1 MCSLFFSGKG
11 IVFQCKHKYHS
22 SCLSNSGCLRQVFDK
37 GQDLWLCYTCLSLQP
52 STAED
57 ENQIVKVEEF
67 DNDELPSE
75 LINDITN
82 QQVVKAHNYIK
93 KLKRANTWQTGDHTS
108 IFDTDGF
115 KLNLYQA
122 LWAAGVTRR
131 SPSHPLA
138 HKVGPRP
145 GSVPW
150 LASLC

>member
-1 MCSLFFSGKG
+1 MIYVLSLFSGKG

-22 SCLSNSGCLRQVFDK
+22 SCLSNAGCLRQVFDK

-67 DNDELPSE
+67 DNDELPAE

-93 KLKRANTWQTGDHTS
+93 KLKRTNTWQTGDHTS

-115 KLNLYQA
+115 QLNLSTA
-122 LWAAGVTRR
+122 
-131 SPSHPLA
+131 PSDE
-138 HKVGPRP
+138 
-145 GSVPW
+145 
-150 LASLC
+150 

>member
-1 MCSLFFSGKG
+1 MFYNFFSGKG

-22 SCLSNSGCLRQVFDK
+22 SCLSNAGCLRQVFDK

-115 KLNLYQA
+115 QLNLSTA
-122 LWAAGVTRR
+122 
-131 SPSHPLA
+131 PSDE
-138 HKVGPRP
+138 
-145 GSVPW
+145 
-150 LASLC
+150 